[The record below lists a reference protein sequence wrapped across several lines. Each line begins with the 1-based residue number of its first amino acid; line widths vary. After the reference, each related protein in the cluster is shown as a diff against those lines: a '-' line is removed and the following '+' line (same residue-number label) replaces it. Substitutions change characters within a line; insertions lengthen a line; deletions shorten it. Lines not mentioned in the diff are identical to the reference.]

1 MSLFG
6 WPDVVALVT
15 SVGFGVVSAV
25 FPLVNAETYVVA
37 SQVSAVA
44 GPVSIAIGVAVG
56 QAVGKLLLFL
66 AVRRGRESRLIRRR
80 HRPPADR
87 PVGALRTRLKIW
99 IGWLLALVGNPR
111 WGLPIV
117 GIAAVIGVPPLY
129 AVALLAGAT
138 KMRAVWF
145 VLVVAAGR
153 LTRFVLVA
161 LGIGGLQH
169 WLV

>member
-56 QAVGKLLLFL
+56 QAVGKLILFL

-80 HRPPADR
+80 HHPPADR

-99 IGWLLALVGNPR
+99 IAWLLALVGNPR

-117 GIAAVIGVPPLY
+117 GIAAIIGVPPLY

-138 KMRAVWF
+138 RMRAVWF

>member
-37 SQVSAVA
+37 SQVSAIA
-44 GPVSIAIGVAVG
+44 GPVSIDIGVAVG

-66 AVRRGRESRLIRRR
+66 AVRRGRDSRLIRRR

-99 IGWLLALVGNPR
+99 IAWLLALVGNPR

>member
-1 MSLFG
+1 MGVFG
-6 WPDVVALVT
+6 WPDLWALLT

-25 FPLVNAETYVVA
+25 FPLANAETYVVA

-44 GPVSIAIGVAVG
+44 GPVPIAIGVGLG
-56 QAVGKLLLFL
+56 QTVGKLMLFL
-66 AVRRGRESRLIRRR
+66 GVRRGREVRLIRRR
-80 HRPPADR
+80 HTAPVDR
-87 PVGALRTRLKIW
+87 PVGPMRARLKAW
-99 IGWLLALVGNPR
+99 IAWLLALVGDPR

-117 GIAAVIGVPPLY
+117 AIAAVSGLPPLY
-129 AVALLAGAT
+129 AVSLLAGAT
-138 KMRAVWF
+138 KMRAAWF

>member
-37 SQVSAVA
+37 SQVSAIA

-66 AVRRGRESRLIRRR
+66 AVRRGRDSRLIRRR

-87 PVGALRTRLKIW
+87 PVGTLRTRLKIW
-99 IGWLLALVGNPR
+99 IAWLLALVGNPR

-145 VLVVAAGR
+145 VVVVAAGR

>member
-37 SQVSAVA
+37 SQVSAIA

-66 AVRRGRESRLIRRR
+66 AVRRGRDSRLIRRR

-87 PVGALRTRLKIW
+87 PVGTLRTRLKIW
-99 IGWLLALVGNPR
+99 IAWLLALVGNPR